1 MSPKSSI
8 ATVLRLLSGLTIK
21 RSPQKK
27 YFSELL
33 KAEVYLRIFDT
44 QIKQIEIINWEEYAA
59 DFGNKK

>member
-1 MSPKSSI
+1 
-8 ATVLRLLSGLTIK
+8 
-21 RSPQKK
+21 
-27 YFSELL
+27 L